1 MSKPLHQYHQSPD
14 CQEEFGWVT
23 MPEVTITMD
32 DDALTE
38 LKAEIGIKSIMEQLS
53 PRHSIMERMAIGYLQ
68 ATDRDIRA
76 ILIKKEI
83 K

>member
-1 MSKPLHQYHQSPD
+1 
-14 CQEEFGWVT
+14 

-32 DDALTE
+32 YEVFEE

-53 PRHSIMERMAIGYLQ
+53 PRHSIMERIAIGYLQ
-68 ATDRDIRA
+68 AAEHDIRA